1 MSMWWPHTS
10 FFLRYAVILNVML
23 LFATTSSYA
32 QQQPEDSEHASHHPE
47 ATNDPTVNANTD
59 VLPTATQGKGPLGNA
74 DAMMG
79 PGMAKGM
86 DKMME
91 KMGAP
96 KPKDLYP
103 TLMRMHSATP
113 EQRDRKSVV

>member
-47 ATNDPTVNANTD
+47 ATNDLVSSI
-59 VLPTATQGKGPLGNA
+59 QKI
-74 DAMMG
+74 
-79 PGMAKGM
+79 KSS
-86 DKMME
+86 
-91 KMGAP
+91 
-96 KPKDLYP
+96 KDLMFSLIAP
-103 TLMRMHSATP
+103 FGVKDVNSGFAC
-113 EQRDRKSVV
+113 VVFLI